1 MGSNSTGE
9 KVRISGTS
17 TVPMRPRQ
25 DETNDSYLARA
36 DVLWQELLN
45 KEMKIEEL
53 QAYITLRGWNL
64 SGEDKNVR

>member
-1 MGSNSTGE
+1 
-9 KVRISGTS
+9 
-17 TVPMRPRQ
+17 MRPRQ
-25 DETNDSYLARA
+25 DETNDSYLARG